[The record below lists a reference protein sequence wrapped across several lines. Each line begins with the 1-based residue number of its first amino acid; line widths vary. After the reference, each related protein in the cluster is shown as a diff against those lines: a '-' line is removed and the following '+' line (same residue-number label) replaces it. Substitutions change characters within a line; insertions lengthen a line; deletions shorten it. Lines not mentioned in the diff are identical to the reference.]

1 MDGIET
7 RRRSTEAVPPGA
19 TQRPILTSAPAGTL
33 RQSLRRTHLQIA
45 TRHLADVVVA
55 APAGRIDHQSAGD
68 FEAALMPLVAD
79 AAARRGALVLD
90 FSAVDYISSVGLRA
104 LMMAAKTLRAQER
117 TLGVAAP
124 QPLVREIFEIS
135 RFNMILDVSPTLRA
149 GLERLSAQAVA
160 AFDAATAGGG

>member
-45 TRHLADVVVA
+45 TRHLADVVVT

-90 FSAVDYISSVGLRA
+90 FSAVDYISSVGLRV
-104 LMMAAKTLRAQER
+104 LM
-117 TLGVAAP
+117 VAAR
-124 QPLVREIFEIS
+124 QMREREAQLVVAALGGVVAEIFAIS
-135 RFNMILDVSPTLRA
+135 RFDRVLAVTATVDDALARCRA
-149 GLERLSAQAVA
+149 AAQAA
-160 AFDAATAGGG
+160 QRGPAPPA

>member
-1 MDGIET
+1 M
-7 RRRSTEAVPPGA
+7 PCP
-19 TQRPILTSAPAGTL
+19 
-33 RQSLRRTHLQIA
+33 THA
-45 TRHLADVVVA
+45 YADVVVVSA
-55 APAGRIDHQSAGD
+55 SGRIDFAGAQAL
-68 FEAALMPLVAD
+68 EAAIAPTLAPDSSVRGLVVDLA
-79 AAARRGALVLD
+79 G
-90 FSAVDYISSVGLRA
+90 VDYISSVGLRA